1 MEILE
6 ALTAF
11 IENERSNGRSTSY
24 EQRRQFLVSRNYA
37 NSDINYALLK
47 QMALEVKQ
55 NREQRGT
62 Q

>member
-6 ALTAF
+6 ALTVF
-11 IENERSNGRSTSY
+11 IENERRNGRSTSY

-37 NSDINYALLK
+37 NSDINYVLLK